1 MVDEINAQLRNGT
14 SDLVPPEQYQ
24 NVVGCKW
31 VFTIKYKANGEIDRY
46 KARLVAKG
54 FHQQHG
60 HDFTETFSPVIK
72 STTVRA
78 VLHVAVTK
86 GWSLRQLDVNN
97 AFLQGTLDEEVY
109 VTQPPGFVDQDRP
122 HYVCRL
128 KKALYGLKQAPRA
141 WYQELRSFLLTQ
153 GFLNSTADTSLFT
166 FHHGSDTIYLLV
178 YVDDMVIT
186 GNNNKLIDRFIA
198 TISSRF
204 SLKDLGDLSYFLG
217 IEVTRTSKGL
227 HLMQKKYIIDLLTR
241 TNMMDARPVST
252 PMAPTPKLSLTSG
265 TPMDNPSEYRAVLGS
280 LQYLAFTRPDLAFPV
295 NRLSQFMQ
303 RPTDLH
309 WQAVKRILRYLAGT
323 SSHGILLRSD
333 TPMKLHAYTDADW
346 AGDADDYCSTN
357 AYIVYLGGNPISWS
371 SKKQKG
377 VARSSTEAEYRAVA
391 NVASE
396 VLWVCSLFTELRIPL
411 PEMPVLYCDNIG
423 ATYLAANPVFHSRMK
438 HIALDFHF
446 IRHHVQTGALRV
458 AHLSTKDQLA
468 DALTKPLPRPRF
480 LELMGKIGVTH
491 VPPS

>member
-14 SDLVPPEQYQ
+14 SELAPPEKYQ

-60 HDFTETFSPVIK
+60 HDFTETFSHVTK
-72 STTVRA
+72 FTTVRA

-141 WYQELRSFLLTQ
+141 WYQELWSFLLTQ
-153 GFLNSTADTSLFT
+153 GFVNSTADTSLFT
-166 FHHGSDTIYLLV
+166 FHRGSDTIYLLI

-204 SLKDLGDLSYFLG
+204 SLKDLGELSYFLG

-241 TNMMDARPVST
+241 TNMTDARPVSM
-252 PMAPTPKLSLTSG
+252 PMALTHKLSLT
-265 TPMDNPSEYRAVLGS
+265 
-280 LQYLAFTRPDLAFPV
+280 
-295 NRLSQFMQ
+295 
-303 RPTDLH
+303 
-309 WQAVKRILRYLAGT
+309 
-323 SSHGILLRSD
+323 
-333 TPMKLHAYTDADW
+333 
-346 AGDADDYCSTN
+346 
-357 AYIVYLGGNPISWS
+357 
-371 SKKQKG
+371 
-377 VARSSTEAEYRAVA
+377 
-391 NVASE
+391 
-396 VLWVCSLFTELRIPL
+396 
-411 PEMPVLYCDNIG
+411 
-423 ATYLAANPVFHSRMK
+423 
-438 HIALDFHF
+438 
-446 IRHHVQTGALRV
+446 
-458 AHLSTKDQLA
+458 
-468 DALTKPLPRPRF
+468 
-480 LELMGKIGVTH
+480 
-491 VPPS
+491 